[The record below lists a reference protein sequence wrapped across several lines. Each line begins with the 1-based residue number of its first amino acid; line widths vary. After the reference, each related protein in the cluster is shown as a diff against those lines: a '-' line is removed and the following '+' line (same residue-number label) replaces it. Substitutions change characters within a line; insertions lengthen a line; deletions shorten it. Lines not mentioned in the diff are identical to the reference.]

1 MADKFNINI
10 TIDKVTASHIL
21 GGLAQSWRQI
31 PASAPASVASNLKFL
46 AVEILNQLENQGV
59 GVTSQRSGF
68 RSYVNLFR
76 YETYKNL
83 LKLD

>member
-1 MADKFNINI
+1 MADKFNINVN
-10 TIDKVTASHIL
+10 IDKVTAGHIL
-21 GGLAQSWRQI
+21 GGLAQSWRQM
-31 PASAPASVASNLKFL
+31 PASAPASVASNIKFL

-68 RSYVNLFR
+68 RSYVNLFS
-76 YETYKNL
+76 YENYKKL